1 LLERVFTLIGHL
13 RSLPLEINFWQI
25 QNTYFSVAGAAYR
38 DISAKAK
45 TGDDA
50 AKKWVETFRRMGEL
64 LSFSTSAI
72 LPEG

>member
-1 LLERVFTLIGHL
+1 
-13 RSLPLEINFWQI
+13 
-25 QNTYFSVAGAAYR
+25 VAGSVYR

-45 TGDDA
+45 AGDDA